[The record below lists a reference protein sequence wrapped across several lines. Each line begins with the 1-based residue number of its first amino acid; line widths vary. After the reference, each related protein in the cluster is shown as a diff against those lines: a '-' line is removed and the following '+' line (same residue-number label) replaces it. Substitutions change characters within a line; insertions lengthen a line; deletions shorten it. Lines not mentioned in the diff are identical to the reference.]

1 MRGFRGCGQGWPVTA
16 GLWHHAGMLFNTQAF
31 VLAFLPPALGLF
43 YAARSHAQ
51 RQAVLVAASLAF
63 YGMWDLRFVPALVA
77 LTLANWLVVRWWA
90 ARRHGGI
97 LGLGI
102 GMNLGVLG
110 LCKYADFVGA
120 NVAALLESGFTPMGI
135 ILPLGV
141 SFFTFQ
147 KISYLIDL
155 RRGDRHVYGL
165 LDFFAFV
172 TFFPQLIAGPLV
184 RHNEI
189 IPQFAAD
196 PRGPHVWENLSRGLA
211 LFTIGFAKKAG
222 LADTVA
228 PVCDALFQR
237 AAAGP
242 LNAAE
247 AWAAAGAYALQIFF
261 DFSGYSDMAI
271 GLALMFGL
279 RLPFNFDA
287 PYRATSIREFWR
299 RWHMT
304 LSRFLRD
311 YVYVPLGGNRRGSQ
325 AGNVV
330 LTMLLGGL
338 WHGAAWTFVAWGG
351 LHGLALAA
359 NGAWVRRGWRMPAL
373 LGWALTLLF
382 VVLAWVPFRAP
393 DFATALRVLSGM
405 AGLEGLGRVK
415 VENAPVLL
423 LAAAVALVGPT
434 SQAAALARLRPA
446 PWMAVPVGVALAG
459 LLLLAG
465 GRLPNEFIYFQF

>member
-1 MRGFRGCGQGWPVTA
+1 
-16 GLWHHAGMLFNTQAF
+16 MLFNTQGF
-31 VLAFLPPALGLF
+31 VLGFLPVALGLF
-43 YAARSHAQ
+43 YAAHSHAA
-51 RQAVLVAASLAF
+51 RQAVLVGASLAF
-63 YGMWDLRFVPALVA
+63 YAFWDARFVPALVG

-90 ARRHGGI
+90 ARRRRAI
-97 LGLGI
+97 LGLGVAL
-102 GMNLGVLG
+102 NLGVLG
-110 LCKYADFVGA
+110 ECKNADFLGA
-120 NVAALLESGFTPMGI
+120 NLAAVLGMPFTPAGI

-141 SFFTFQ
+141 AFFTFQ
-147 KISYLIDL
+147 QISYLLDL

-189 IPQFAAD
+189 IPQFARD
-196 PRGPHVWENLSRGLA
+196 PHGPAMWENLSRGLA
-211 LFTIGFAKKAG
+211 LFTIGFAKKAA
-222 LADTVA
+222 LADTLA
-228 PVCDALFQR
+228 PLPDALFAQ

-242 LNAAE
+242 LNLAE
-247 AWAAAGAYALQIFF
+247 GWAAAAGYALQIYL

-287 PYRATSIREFWR
+287 PYRAAGIREFWR

-311 YVYVPLGGNRRGSQ
+311 YIYIPLGGSRRGSQ
-325 AGNVV
+325 AGNVL

-351 LHGLALAA
+351 LHGLALAV
-359 NGAWVRRGWRMPAL
+359 NGAWDRRGLRLPPG
-373 LGWALTLLF
+373 LGWAATLLF
-382 VVLAWVPFRAP
+382 VTAAWVPFRAP
-393 DFATALRVLSGM
+393 DFTTALHVLSGM
-405 AGLEGLGRVK
+405 AGLHGVGRVK
-415 VENAPVLL
+415 VEAPILV
-423 LAAAVALVGPT
+423 LAAAVAVIGPT
-434 SQAAALARLRPA
+434 SQTVALGQWRPS
-446 PWMAVPVGVALAG
+446 PWMAVPAGAALAG

>member
-1 MRGFRGCGQGWPVTA
+1 
-16 GLWHHAGMLFNTQAF
+16 MLFNTQAF
-31 VLAFLPPALGLF
+31 VLAFLPVALGL
-43 YAARSHAQ
+43 YYIARSHRQ
-51 RQAVLVAASLAF
+51 RQLVLVGASLAF
-63 YGMWDLRFVPALVA
+63 YGCWDVRFVPALA
-77 LTLANWLVVRWWA
+77 GLTLANWLVVQWWA
-90 ARRHGGI
+90 ARPRRVI
-97 LGLGI
+97 LSLGI
-102 GMNLGVLG
+102 ALNLLVLGV
-110 LCKYADFVGA
+110 CKYADFLGA
-120 NVAALLESGFTPMGI
+120 NLAALLGAGFTPFGF

-147 KISYLIDL
+147 KISYLVDL

-189 IPQFAAD
+189 IPQFSRD
-196 PRGPHVWENLSRGLA
+196 PRGPAAWEALSRGLA

-222 LADTVA
+222 LADTAA
-228 PVCDALFQR
+228 PVCDGLFAL
-237 AAAGP
+237 AGAGP
-242 LNAAE
+242 LNLAQ
-247 AWAAAGAYALQIFF
+247 AWAAAGSYALQIYF

-271 GLALMFGL
+271 GLGLMFGL
-279 RLPFNFDA
+279 RLPHNFDA
-287 PYRATSIREFWR
+287 PYRALGIRDFWR

-325 AGNVV
+325 AANVV

-351 LHGLALAA
+351 AHGLALAL
-359 NGAWVRRGWRMPAL
+359 NGAWTRRGLRMPA
-373 LGWALTLLF
+373 GPAWALTLLF
-382 VVLAWVPFRAP
+382 VVVAWVPFRAP
-393 DFATALRVLSGM
+393 DFGTAWRVLQGM
-405 AGLEGLGRVK
+405 AGLGGVGGVRI
-415 VENAPVLL
+415 ENGPVLL
-423 LAAAVALVGPT
+423 LAIAIALLGPT
-434 SQAAALARLRPA
+434 SQAAAARLRPD
-446 PWMAVPVGVALAG
+446 PWMAVPAGLALAG